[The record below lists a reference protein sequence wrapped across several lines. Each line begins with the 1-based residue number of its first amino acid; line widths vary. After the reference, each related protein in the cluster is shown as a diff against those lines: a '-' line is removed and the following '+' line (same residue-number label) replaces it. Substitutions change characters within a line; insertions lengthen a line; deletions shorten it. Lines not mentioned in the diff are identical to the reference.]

1 MKYTLSLLIL
11 LVFFAFAGSAQNG
24 ISTDTVEIISKLKP
38 GEKAY
43 LYYYNQ
49 FQEFPMPIEFNQTK
63 KIKIAFRDLLIIKDT
78 EKQMSFPITNS
89 EKLYVIKDAEKITRL
104 VSDNKNRTNELAFL
118 VPIIASNQDF
128 FAFGKSLD
136 YRSIWQKIDAAN
148 AKNVVSPSY
157 IEILKNHVYSNYLTL
172 IASNYLYPEGK
183 NTSGSAWA
191 LLEKE
196 KVAYQNESLLKDAQ
210 FRNALI
216 NYEKVLL
223 KKVMV
228 STTDFGSIEQSIS
241 SNFKGKIKDF
251 LLFTFLCR
259 PQKQDANFDAA
270 LQNYLNTSQ
279 NKEYIEYLKEKYLNG
294 PKVKNGNL
302 LSDKNESISLDE
314 ILKQHKG
321 KVIYL
326 DFWASW
332 CAPCRQEI
340 PDSKKL
346 IASYQAKGLQV
357 ITISMDENKV
367 AWQKALKAEDLSLS
381 ANYLLS
387 KDFGS
392 ELAQKYKIKSIPRY
406 MIIDKNGKF
415 INTDAP
421 RPSDPKLKE
430 LFDDLVKR

>member
-183 NTSGSAWA
+183 NTSGS
-191 LLEKE
+191 
-196 KVAYQNESLLKDAQ
+196 
-210 FRNALI
+210 
-216 NYEKVLL
+216 
-223 KKVMV
+223 V
-228 STTDFGSIEQSIS
+228 S
-241 SNFKGKIKDF
+241 
-251 LLFTFLCR
+251 
-259 PQKQDANFDAA
+259 
-270 LQNYLNTSQ
+270 
-279 NKEYIEYLKEKYLNG
+279 
-294 PKVKNGNL
+294 
-302 LSDKNESISLDE
+302 
-314 ILKQHKG
+314 
-321 KVIYL
+321 
-326 DFWASW
+326 ASH
-332 CAPCRQEI
+332 
-340 PDSKKL
+340 
-346 IASYQAKGLQV
+346 
-357 ITISMDENKV
+357 
-367 AWQKALKAEDLSLS
+367 
-381 ANYLLS
+381 
-387 KDFGS
+387 F
-392 ELAQKYKIKSIPRY
+392 
-406 MIIDKNGKF
+406 
-415 INTDAP
+415 
-421 RPSDPKLKE
+421 
-430 LFDDLVKR
+430 

>member
-1 MKYTLSLLIL
+1 VKYTLSLLVL
-11 LVFFAFAGSAQNG
+11 LLFFAFAGSAQNG

-78 EKQMSFPITNS
+78 EKQMTFPITNS

-104 VSDNKNRTNELAFL
+104 VSDDKNRTNELAFL

-196 KVAYQNESLLKDAQ
+196 KVAYQNENFLKDAQ

-216 NYEKVLL
+216 NYEKALL
-223 KKVMV
+223 KKAMV
-228 STTDFGSIEQSIS
+228 STTDFGVSNNLFQVILEEKSKIFCCLHFFVILKNKMLSLMQRSKIISILRKTKNISSIS
-241 SNFKGKIKDF
+241 
-251 LLFTFLCR
+251 
-259 PQKQDANFDAA
+259 
-270 LQNYLNTSQ
+270 
-279 NKEYIEYLKEKYLNG
+279 
-294 PKVKNGNL
+294 
-302 LSDKNESISLDE
+302 
-314 ILKQHKG
+314 
-321 KVIYL
+321 
-326 DFWASW
+326 
-332 CAPCRQEI
+332 
-340 PDSKKL
+340 
-346 IASYQAKGLQV
+346 
-357 ITISMDENKV
+357 
-367 AWQKALKAEDLSLS
+367 
-381 ANYLLS
+381 
-387 KDFGS
+387 
-392 ELAQKYKIKSIPRY
+392 
-406 MIIDKNGKF
+406 
-415 INTDAP
+415 
-421 RPSDPKLKE
+421 
-430 LFDDLVKR
+430 KRNI

>member
-1 MKYTLSLLIL
+1 VKYTLSLLIL

-183 NTSGSAWA
+183 THR
-191 LLEKE
+191 
-196 KVAYQNESLLKDAQ
+196 AQ
-210 FRNALI
+210 HGH
-216 NYEKVLL
+216 Y
-223 KKVMV
+223 
-228 STTDFGSIEQSIS
+228 
-241 SNFKGKIKDF
+241 
-251 LLFTFLCR
+251 
-259 PQKQDANFDAA
+259 
-270 LQNYLNTSQ
+270 
-279 NKEYIEYLKEKYLNG
+279 
-294 PKVKNGNL
+294 
-302 LSDKNESISLDE
+302 
-314 ILKQHKG
+314 
-321 KVIYL
+321 
-326 DFWASW
+326 
-332 CAPCRQEI
+332 
-340 PDSKKL
+340 SKKKKSL
-346 IASYQAKGLQV
+346 IK
-357 ITISMDENKV
+357 M
-367 AWQKALKAEDLSLS
+367 KA
-381 ANYLLS
+381 
-387 KDFGS
+387 F
-392 ELAQKYKIKSIPRY
+392 
-406 MIIDKNGKF
+406 
-415 INTDAP
+415 
-421 RPSDPKLKE
+421 
-430 LFDDLVKR
+430 